1 MPSDPPAAPQAGE
14 QAALVRGVLAR
25 DRRALAKAI
34 TLVESTLP
42 EHRREAAA
50 VLEALLPRSG
60 ESLRVGISGA
70 PGVGKSTFIEA
81 LGLYLLGHGRRVAVL
96 AVDPSSSLS
105 GGSILGDKTRMERL
119 STAEN
124 AFIRPSPTAGSLG
137 GVAAKTREVISVC
150 EAAGYDVILVETVGV
165 GQSETAVAEMVDV
178 FALLQMPHA
187 GDDLQA
193 IKKGIVELAHLVV
206 INKCDVDPSAAATA
220 RRQWEN
226 ALGMLHSS
234 SPVWRTPVLEVSAA
248 QATGIDAFWR
258 QVESYR
264 HAMTQSGE
272 WADKRRRQAV
282 DWMWGLID
290 SGLHERFSEHPDVRS
305 QLARFTAD
313 VAHGRASP
321 SAAAAALLALA
332 QGNGERK
339 P

>member
-1 MPSDPPAAPQAGE
+1 MPSDPPG
-14 QAALVRGVLAR
+14 ALADGVLAR

-42 EHRREAAA
+42 EHRREAQAL
-50 VLEALLPRSG
+50 LEALLPRVG
-60 ESLRVGISGA
+60 ESLRLGISGA

-81 LGLYLLGHGRRVAVL
+81 LGMYLLDQGKRVAVL

-119 STAEN
+119 STAAN
-124 AFIRPSPTAGSLG
+124 AFIRPTPTSGSLG
-137 GVAAKTREVISVC
+137 GVAARTREAISVC
-150 EAAGYDVILVETVGV
+150 EAAGHDVILVETVGV

-178 FALLQMPHA
+178 FALLQLPHA

-193 IKKGIVELAHLVV
+193 IKKGIVELADIVV
-206 INKCDVDPSAAATA
+206 INKADLDPPAAASA

-226 ALGMLHSS
+226 ALGMLRPA
-234 SPVWRTPVLEVSAA
+234 SPGWRPPVLEASAA
-248 QATGIDAFWR
+248 QSSGIDAFWR

-282 DWMWGLID
+282 DWMWSLIE
-290 SGLHERFSEHPDVRS
+290 SGLHEQFRAHPAVRAE
-305 QLARFTAD
+305 LTRLTED
-313 VAHGRASP
+313 VAHGRATP
-321 SAAAAALLALA
+321 SAAAASLLALA
-332 QGNGERK
+332 GQNVEGK

>member
-1 MPSDPPAAPQAGE
+1 MPSDPPG
-14 QAALVRGVLAR
+14 ALADGVLAR

-42 EHRREAAA
+42 EHRREAQAL
-50 VLEALLPRSG
+50 LEALLPRIG

-81 LGLYLLGHGRRVAVL
+81 LGLYLLEQGRRVAVL

-119 STAEN
+119 STAPN
-124 AFIRPSPTAGSLG
+124 AFIRPTPTSGSLG
-137 GVAAKTREVISVC
+137 GVAARTREAISVC
-150 EAAGYDVILVETVGV
+150 EAAGHDVILVETVGV

-178 FALLQMPHA
+178 FALLQLPHA

-193 IKKGIVELAHLVV
+193 IKKGIVELADIVV
-206 INKCDVDPSAAATA
+206 INKADLDPPAAASA

-226 ALGMLHSS
+226 ALGMLHSA
-234 SPVWRTPVLEVSAA
+234 SPGWRTPVLEASAA
-248 QATGIDAFWR
+248 QSSGIDAFWR

-264 HAMTQSGE
+264 HAMTQSGD

-282 DWMWGLID
+282 DWMWSLIE
-290 SGLHERFSEHPDVRS
+290 SGLHERFRAHPAVRAE
-305 QLARFTAD
+305 LARLTED
-313 VAHGRASP
+313 VAHGRATP
-321 SAAAAALLALA
+321 SAAASSLLALA
-332 QGNGERK
+332 AQNGEGK

>member
-1 MPSDPPAAPQAGE
+1 M
-14 QAALVRGVLAR
+14 LAR

-42 EHRREAAA
+42 EHRRDAEAL
-50 VLEALLPRSG
+50 LEALLPRIG
-60 ESLRVGISGA
+60 ESVRVGVSGA

-81 LGLYLLGHGRRVAVL
+81 LGLYLLEQGRRVAVL

-119 STAEN
+119 STAPN
-124 AFIRPSPTAGSLG
+124 AFIRPSPTGGSLG
-137 GVAAKTREVISVC
+137 GVAAKTREAISVC

-178 FALLQMPHA
+178 FTLLQLPHA

-193 IKKGIVELAHLVV
+193 IKKGIVELADVVV
-206 INKCDVDPSAAATA
+206 INKADLDPPAAASA

-226 ALGMLHSS
+226 ALGMLRSA
-234 SPVWRTPVLEVSAA
+234 SPGWRTPVLEASAA
-248 QATGIDAFWR
+248 KSSGIDAFWR

-282 DWMWGLID
+282 DWMWSLIEA
-290 SGLHERFSEHPDVRS
+290 GLHERFRAHPAVRAELS
-305 QLARFTAD
+305 QITED
-313 VAHGRASP
+313 VAHGRVTP
-321 SAAAAALLALA
+321 SAAASSLLALA
-332 QGNGERK
+332 QQNGEGK

>member
-1 MPSDPPAAPQAGE
+1 MPSDPPG
-14 QAALVRGVLAR
+14 ALADGVLAR

-42 EHRREAAA
+42 EHRREAQAL
-50 VLEALLPRSG
+50 LEALLPRIG
-60 ESLRVGISGA
+60 ESLRLGISGA

-81 LGLYLLGHGRRVAVL
+81 LGLYLLEQGRRVAVL

-119 STAEN
+119 STAPN
-124 AFIRPSPTAGSLG
+124 AFIRPTPTGGSLG
-137 GVAAKTREVISVC
+137 GVAARTREAISVC
-150 EAAGYDVILVETVGV
+150 EAAGHDVILVETVGV

-178 FALLQMPHA
+178 FALLQHPHA

-193 IKKGIVELAHLVV
+193 IKKGIVELADIVV
-206 INKCDVDPSAAATA
+206 INKADLDPPAAASA
-220 RRQWEN
+220 RTQWEN
-226 ALGMLHSS
+226 ALGMLHSA
-234 SPVWRTPVLEVSAA
+234 SPGWRTPVLEASAA
-248 QATGIDAFWR
+248 QSSGIDSFWR

-282 DWMWGLID
+282 DWMWSLIE
-290 SGLHERFSEHPDVRS
+290 SGLQERFRAHPAVRAE
-305 QLARFTAD
+305 LARLTED
-313 VAHGRASP
+313 VAHGRATP
-321 SAAAAALLALA
+321 SAAASSLLTLA
-332 QGNGERK
+332 GQNGEGK